1 MGLCNVY
8 NFSKNRTVK
17 LSDAYSVKIKL
28 TDTDKLLFTG
38 VIGKCPWLKQDNM
51 LELPECIS
59 VSLPEVSLKSE
70 TYKYGNNSMVY
81 VYPDYEKPEDL
92 KIELIEHVVTQY
104 TETNTKYVGVVEL
117 LVNIFLNKLFDAA
130 TFSYKLNDYIPELRV
145 TVYKNNFKDSVFE
158 YIFKN
163 LKLSTYS
170 KYTLDYSSNDI
181 CKWSLS
187 FSYQAYSQEATKE
200 AEEISNQLFGE
211 NKAVNIYSEPPA
223 VKEVPPAPEHEP
235 DEPTEEI
242 ENAENNTAA
251 IDSPIDNS
259 AERADE
265 LAYKMMRGELGN
277 GKARK
282 EAAKAAGYTDEE
294 IAAAQQIVNQKD
306 WKGLKARH
314 DAREASKSSSI
325 TPDNTKSAA
334 TESTPPEQPKAKE
347 TEAGDPG
354 MTNAATLA
362 NAQDLAATDENSS
375 NVVQPESTTKSA
387 VGSENNNDRVD
398 ELAYQMMRGTYD
410 NGKPRIENT
419 KNAGYTEEEHKA
431 AQAIVNQKDWNG
443 LKERHDARVAAEE
456 ERKTEALA
464 NKNNGLSREPAPRQ
478 PSPVMTGGGDTGGSA
493 AAVAAA
499 AVKAEAEAKEEAAK
513 PVLTTVEGQKA
524 QDKAE
529 AKKAESKPA
538 LAGTTKTDGN
548 TTTTTTKISRPGME
562 VTTTKTTTVKADGTT
577 ETKEYTS
584 YEITGFNAER
594 EKAIS
599 EYATKR
605 YQEELKK
612 GKIKNEQM
620 LITML
625 TDEARQAY
633 AEGRIK

>member
-38 VIGKCPWLKQDNM
+38 VIGKCPWLKQDNT

-223 VKEVPPAPEHEP
+223 VKEVPPAPEYEP

-242 ENAENNTAA
+242 ENTENNTAA

-277 GKARK
+277 SKARK

-306 WKGLKARH
+306 WNGLKARH
-314 DAREASKSSSI
+314 DAREVSKSSSI

-375 NVVQPESTTKSA
+375 KVVQPESTTKSA

-410 NGKPRIENT
+410 NGNPRIKRT
-419 KNAGYTEEEHKA
+419 LAADYTEEERKA
-431 AQAIVNQKDWNG
+431 AQSIVNQKDWNA
-443 LKERHDARVAAEE
+443 LKERHDARVAAEN

-464 NKNNGLSREPAPRQ
+464 NANNGLSREPAPRET
-478 PSPVMTGGGDTGGSA
+478 SPVVTAQSNLQSGGDSA
-493 AAVAAA
+493 DAAYKAALAKASESAPNENTAVAGLS
-499 AVKAEAEAKEEAAK
+499 AEGKKTETKE
-513 PVLTTVEGQKA
+513 
-524 QDKAE
+524 
-529 AKKAESKPA
+529 KKSNTETIA
-538 LAGTTKTDGN
+538 TKTTITKKDGKTV
-548 TTTTTTKISRPGME
+548 TTTTT
-562 VTTTKTTTVKADGTT
+562 VAQFN
-577 ETKEYTS
+577 
-584 YEITGFNAER
+584 GFDIDR
-594 EKAIS
+594 EKKIG
-599 EYATKR
+599 EYAAKR
-605 YQEELKK
+605 YKEEFAK
-612 GKIKNEQM
+612 GKVKNIQM
-620 LITML
+620 LIDMIDL
-625 TDEARQAY
+625 EARQAY

>member
-38 VIGKCPWLKQDNM
+38 VIGKCPWLKQDNT

-282 EAAKAAGYTDEE
+282 EA
-294 IAAAQQIVNQKD
+294 
-306 WKGLKARH
+306 
-314 DAREASKSSSI
+314 
-325 TPDNTKSAA
+325 
-334 TESTPPEQPKAKE
+334 
-347 TEAGDPG
+347 GDPG

-375 NVVQPESTTKSA
+375 KVVQPESTTKSA

-513 PVLTTVEGQKA
+513 PVLTTAEGQKA

-529 AKKAESKPA
+529 AKKVESKPV

-612 GKIKNEQM
+612 GKIKDEQM

>member
-38 VIGKCPWLKQDNM
+38 VIGKCPWLKQDNT

-223 VKEVPPAPEHEP
+223 VKEVPPAPEYEP

-242 ENAENNTAA
+242 ENTENNTAA

-306 WKGLKARH
+306 WKGLKERH

-334 TESTPPEQPKAKE
+334 TESTPPEQPKTKE

-375 NVVQPESTTKSA
+375 KVVQSESTTKSA

-464 NKNNGLSREPAPRQ
+464 NKNNGLSRESAPRET
-478 PSPVMTGGGDTGGSA
+478 SPVVTAQSNLQSGGDSA
-493 AAVAAA
+493 DAAYKAALAKASESAPNENTAVAGLS
-499 AVKAEAEAKEEAAK
+499 AEGKKTETKE
-513 PVLTTVEGQKA
+513 
-524 QDKAE
+524 
-529 AKKAESKPA
+529 KKSNTETIA
-538 LAGTTKTDGN
+538 TKTTITKKDGKTV
-548 TTTTTTKISRPGME
+548 TTTTT
-562 VTTTKTTTVKADGTT
+562 VAQFN
-577 ETKEYTS
+577 
-584 YEITGFNAER
+584 GFDIDR
-594 EKAIS
+594 EKKIG
-599 EYATKR
+599 EYAAKR
-605 YQEELKK
+605 YKEEFAK
-612 GKIKNEQM
+612 GKVKNIQM
-620 LITML
+620 LIDMIDL
-625 TDEARQAY
+625 EARQAY